1 MMPVDLATLLNRP
14 ANRPAKRPSKR
25 PASAVPAAPA
35 SKKPSA
41 CQVEIIDESDLED
54 LLEREIDGGA
64 NLPLVSTSFRLIVFF
79 RLYLLTFFYQLCR
92 LLQIFKDLMLHF
104 FLGRPPFPMPESFA
118 DLGPVPEFTA
128 APRKKSS

>member
-1 MMPVDLATLLNRP
+1 MPVDLATLLNRP
-14 ANRPAKRPSKR
+14 AKR

-79 RLYLLTFFYQLCR
+79 RLYLLTFFISYADYCR
-92 LLQIFKDLMLHF
+92 FSK
-104 FLGRPPFPMPESFA
+104 
-118 DLGPVPEFTA
+118 T
-128 APRKKSS
+128 

>member
-1 MMPVDLATLLNRP
+1 MPVDLATLLNRP
-14 ANRPAKRPSKR
+14 AKRPSKRPSKR

-54 LLEREIDGGA
+54 LLEREIDGGP

-79 RLYLLTFFYQLCR
+79 R
-92 LLQIFKDLMLHF
+92 
-104 FLGRPPFPMPESFA
+104 
-118 DLGPVPEFTA
+118 FTY
-128 APRKKSS
+128 